1 VIEIITIL
9 NKGTTAALFIENTM
23 LQTQLR
29 KLSKSLREVYK
40 NEAVDSHEQEISQLK
55 KENQELLELLNIS
68 KLSYQQE
75 ASSVENSSPVLQV
88 VKTGVVEEFFNE

>member
-1 VIEIITIL
+1 
-9 NKGTTAALFIENTM
+9 M

-40 NEAVDSHEQEISQLK
+40 NEAVDSHEEEIFQLK

-68 KLSYQQE
+68 KLSSYQQDE
-75 ASSVENSSPVLQV
+75 KSVEKSSPVLQV
-88 VKTGVVEEFFNE
+88 IKTGVVEEFFDE